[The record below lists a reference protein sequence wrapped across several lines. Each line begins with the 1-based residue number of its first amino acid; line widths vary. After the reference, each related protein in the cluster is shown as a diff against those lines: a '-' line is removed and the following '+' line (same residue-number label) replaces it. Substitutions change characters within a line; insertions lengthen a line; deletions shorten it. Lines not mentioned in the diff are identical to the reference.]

1 MIISLTEKKLTELE
15 FDISSKIIITESLL
29 AIYKV
34 REIIQEI
41 DTLN

>member
-1 MIISLTEKKLTELE
+1 MIITLTKI
-15 FDISSKIIITESLL
+15 DIEVDPSSKIITPESLL

-41 DTLN
+41 EALN

>member
-1 MIISLTEKKLTELE
+1 MESDL
-15 FDISSKIIITESLL
+15 SRKIITPESLL

-41 DTLN
+41 ETLN

>member
-1 MIISLTEKKLTELE
+1 MITSLTKLLIEV
-15 FDISSKIIITESLL
+15 DPSSKIITPESLL

-41 DTLN
+41 ETLN